1 MVVLDGYFADIRR
14 VACFCCVII
23 FLIESFDK
31 IEVFSDKY
39 FCWLN
44 FLIYFKG
51 WSHLKR
57 YEMG

>member
-1 MVVLDGYFADIRR
+1 MSYHMSYTILNAVLVMVVLDGYFADIRR

-39 FCWLN
+39 FC
-44 FLIYFKG
+44 
-51 WSHLKR
+51 
-57 YEMG
+57 